1 LDERHHPEACLRHA
15 APTLQARIEQAR
27 PATRGRWLRFL
38 LHYLEMVIAMLVG
51 MIVLGAV
58 VRGVVAVAG
67 LDYSSARF
75 PELASLEMAV
85 TMSAGMAAWMRY
97 RGHDW
102 ASTLEMCGAM
112 FAPIVVLFPL
122 LWFVVISGQSMIA
135 LMHAAMMPLMLVV
148 MLWRRSQYTG

>member
-1 LDERHHPEACLRHA
+1 
-15 APTLQARIEQAR
+15 
-27 PATRGRWLRFL
+27 
-38 LHYLEMVIAMLVG
+38 MLVG